1 MNHLETIVDNLNAII
16 FSFDKNGIFTLSTGK
31 GLELLGLKPGQVVGM
46 SVFDIYKEEP
56 LILEACKKALD
67 GKASR
72 STVFV
77 GDLAFDSSFSPVFDS
92 EGKLELVTG
101 ISVNITRFVET
112 EAELNKQKDRITRIL
127 EASNTGI
134 WEWGLKK
141 NELYYSPRWKA
152 ILGYTDE
159 ELPNTFKTFEDNL
172 HPEDKDRMLK
182 NVQEYLQKPIGS
194 FEHEFRMK
202 HKNGEFVWILNRSAV
217 TLADDG
223 SPIYMSGSHLDIT
236 KQVRKEKELQELKE
250 NLEAEKVLM
259 DNLMENIPDTI
270 YFKDKK
276 SRFVRISASMKRKF
290 QAETMEEIIGK
301 TDFDFQTKESATKFF
316 EDESQIIESQVPL
329 VNDVVHV
336 KTKSGEEIWEATTKM
351 PLYDK
356 NKKVVGTFGFT
367 KDITAIKNSEEKF
380 RSLFQSSN
388 LPLCNVDNQGN
399 FLIINDQFKKLFGYD
414 ITDIPTLEVW
424 WKKAFP
430 DKNYRNLV
438 MQTWGGALRYALIK
452 KIDIKD
458 EEYKITCKDG
468 TQKIVVIGGIIL
480 NNGLLISLIDITE
493 RKIMED
499 ALVKSNQELEQFAY
513 ISSHDLQEPLRKIK
527 SYAELL
533 EFKYKENLDE
543 KATKYLNIITSGTER
558 MQKLIDD
565 LLSYSRVTTKANDFE
580 PVSLNEI
587 VNETKEI
594 LEFQIK
600 EHNAIINFNK
610 LPIVKGDPRQ
620 LVQVMQNLISNAIK
634 FKGESSPVINIS
646 AKEKNNF
653 WLIKVED
660 NGIGFDSIYAE
671 RIFIIFQ
678 RLHARNEYAGTGIGL
693 SICKKIVERHGG
705 KIWAKSEP
713 GKGAVFYIKLPS

>member
-16 FSFDKNGIFTLSTGK
+16 FSFDKNGIFTLSKGR
-31 GLELLGLKPGQVVGM
+31 GLELLGLKPGEIVGM
-46 SVFDIYKEEP
+46 SVFDIYKDEP
-56 LILEACKKALD
+56 LIIEACKKALD

-112 EAELNKQKDRITRIL
+112 GAELNKQKDRITRIL

-316 EDESQIIESQVPL
+316 EDENQIIESQVPL

-356 NKKVVGTFGFT
+356 NNQIVGTFGFT
-367 KDITAIKNSEEKF
+367 KDVTAIKNSEEKF
-380 RSLFQSSN
+380 RSLFQSSTI
-388 LPLCNVDNQGN
+388 PLCNVDNEGS
-399 FLIINDQFKKLFGYD
+399 LILINNQFVKTFGYTLND
-414 ITDIPTLEVW
+414 VPTLDVW
-424 WKKAFP
+424 WQKAYP
-430 DKNYRNLV
+430 DEAYRNWVL
-438 MQTWGGALRYALIK
+438 QTWGDALENASLK
-452 KIDIKD
+452 NIDIRP
-458 EEYKITCKDG
+458 EEYKVTCKNG
-468 TQKIVVIGGIIL
+468 ETRIVIIGGITL
-480 NNGLLISLIDITE
+480 KDGFLATFIDVTE
-493 RKIMED
+493 RKMMEEK
-499 ALVKSNQELEQFAY
+499 LLKSNQELEQFAY
-513 ISSHDLQEPLRKIK
+513 IASHDLQEPLRKIK
-527 SYAELL
+527 SYSELL
-533 EFKYKENLDE
+533 EFKYKDQLDE
-543 KATKYLNIITSGTER
+543 KASKYLDIITSGTER

-580 PVSLNEI
+580 PVSLTEI

-594 LEFQIK
+594 LEIQIK

-610 LPIVKGDPRQ
+610 LPIVNGDPRQ
-620 LVQVMQNLISNAIK
+620 LVQVMQNLITNAIK
-634 FKGESSPVINIS
+634 FKGENSPVINIS
-646 AKEKNNF
+646 ADEKNNF

-660 NGIGFDSIYAE
+660 NGIGFDSVYAE

-713 GKGAVFYIKLPS
+713 GEGSVFYIKLPR